1 MPLTEALCEL
11 NEHDMSKIQVHKGDI
26 TTAEAD
32 AIVNAANPK
41 MLGGGGVDGAIH
53 QAAGP
58 KLLEACRKVKAING
72 IRCPFGE
79 ARITSAGDLSA
90 KFVIHAVGP
99 RYKQEEEPEKLLRSA
114 YRQSMNLA
122 VQNNCSSI
130 AFPAL
135 SCGAYGYPAEE
146 ASDIAVRVCSDPQ
159 YCNMSVEF
167 FMFTSELYEVW
178 LRKVRSA

>member
-1 MPLTEALCEL
+1 
-11 NEHDMSKIQVHKGDI
+11 
-26 TTAEAD
+26 
-32 AIVNAANPK
+32 
-41 MLGGGGVDGAIH
+41 
-53 QAAGP
+53 
-58 KLLEACRKVKAING
+58 
-72 IRCPFGE
+72 
-79 ARITSAGDLSA
+79 
-90 KFVIHAVGP
+90 
-99 RYKQEEEPEKLLRSA
+99 
-114 YRQSMNLA
+114 MNLA
-122 VQNNCSSI
+122 VQNSCSSI

>member
-1 MPLTEALCEL
+1 
-11 NEHDMSKIQVHKGDI
+11 MSNIQVLKGDI
-26 TTAEAD
+26 TTAKVD

-58 KLLEACRKVKAING
+58 KLLESCRKVKAING

-79 ARITSAGDLSA
+79 ARITSAGELSA

-99 RYKQEEEPEKLLRSA
+99 KYTQEKEPEKLLASA

-122 VQNNCSSI
+122 VQNNCTSI

-135 SCGAYGYPAEE
+135 SCGAYGYPANE
-146 ASDIAVRVCSDPQ
+146 ASSIAVRVCSDPQ
-159 YCNMSVEF
+159 YRNISVEF
-167 FMFTSELYEVW
+167 YMFTVELYEIW
-178 LRKVRSA
+178 LRKVKSA

>member
-1 MPLTEALCEL
+1 MAALCEID
-11 NEHDMSKIQVHKGDI
+11 EHDMSNIQVHKGDI
-26 TTAEAD
+26 TTAEVD

-58 KLLEACRKVKAING
+58 RLLESCRKVKATNG

-79 ARITSAGDLSA
+79 ARITSAGNLSA

-99 RYKQEEEPEKLLRSA
+99 RYKQEKEPEKLLASA

-122 VQNNCSSI
+122 LQNNCTSI

-135 SCGAYGYPAEE
+135 SCGAYGYPA
-146 ASDIAVRVCSDPQ
+146 AVRVCSDPQ

-167 FMFTSELYEVW
+167 YMFTAKLYETW
-178 LRKVRSA
+178 IRKVKSA